1 MRDFVGMNPEIEN
14 ELRFDSQFES
24 GNLDMVIK
32 KTHGQSE
39 PGQNLPSNDRLYY
52 NRI

>member
-1 MRDFVGMNPEIEN
+1 MRDFVGMNPEIDD

-39 PGQNLPSNDRLYY
+39 PGHSQPSNDRLYY

>member
-1 MRDFVGMNPEIEN
+1 MNPDIEESEEQQ
-14 ELRFDSQFES
+14 ELKFDSQFES

-32 KTHGQSE
+32 KTLGQDG
-39 PGQNLPSNDRLYY
+39 PAHVQTSNDRLYY